1 MSAVNTPSPSTG
13 GPPGTAGTESHGA
26 EAAPSAPLPA
36 RMMERLRAQLRSS
49 EIWFTALAALLGVA
63 AGAMTV
69 GLQVAAHA
77 IQALLYGLSM
87 SERLSTQTSLSWLQ
101 LLALP
106 LGGAALALFT
116 FLVKARKR
124 ALVDAVE
131 ANALHG
137 GQMSMKDSFI
147 VSGQTLLSN
156 GVGASVGLEAA
167 YAQMG
172 SGFASFAGR
181 FLAVRRSD
189 LRTLVGAG
197 AGAGI
202 AAAFGTPLAGAFY
215 AFEIVIGAYTPSTI
229 APIAAACV
237 SAVLTARGLGHSPYL
252 IASGGSGPIDV
263 THYLLYV
270 ALAALCAG
278 LGIFLMRA
286 ISVVEALIKRVRL
299 PAYAKPAVGG
309 ALLMPLAWITPQV
322 LSSGHSALYLDI
334 SGGLPMGFL
343 ITVVLAKCAASIVS
357 LGFGFRGG
365 LFFASLFVG
374 SLFGQLYADTL
385 FAVFGHVVVEQP
397 HAALVAMAG
406 LAVAVIGGP
415 LTMAMLVLET
425 TQNLSLTGVVVVA
438 SLVASTLVRV
448 FFGYSFSTWRLHL
461 RGETIRSARDVGWV
475 KTLTAGRMMRRET
488 RATPAALTI
497 AEFRRR
503 YPLGSTSR
511 VVLIDDQERYAGIVV
526 TPTAYADSLD
536 TAAPVAEVAVL
547 ADVALRPEMDI
558 SQVMSTFDTASAD
571 ELAVIGAE
579 GQVLGLLSESFVRKR
594 YAEEMEKN
602 QRDLFGEKG

>member
-252 IASGGSGPIDV
+252 IASGGSGPIGK
-263 THYLLYV
+263 T
-270 ALAALCAG
+270 G
-278 LGIFLMRA
+278 
-286 ISVVEALIKRVRL
+286 
-299 PAYAKPAVGG
+299 
-309 ALLMPLAWITPQV
+309 W
-322 LSSGHSALYLDI
+322 
-334 SGGLPMGFL
+334 
-343 ITVVLAKCAASIVS
+343 
-357 LGFGFRGG
+357 
-365 LFFASLFVG
+365 
-374 SLFGQLYADTL
+374 
-385 FAVFGHVVVEQP
+385 
-397 HAALVAMAG
+397 
-406 LAVAVIGGP
+406 
-415 LTMAMLVLET
+415 ET
-425 TQNLSLTGVVVVA
+425 TQSEFDEIVQVDEMLRPCQPHVQHRTEALPAGN
-438 SLVASTLVRV
+438 
-448 FFGYSFSTWRLHL
+448 RLGRLAH
-461 RGETIRSARDVGWV
+461 AR
-475 KTLTAGRMMRRET
+475 
-488 RATPAALTI
+488 
-497 AEFRRR
+497 
-503 YPLGSTSR
+503 
-511 VVLIDDQERYAGIVV
+511 VLIIQ
-526 TPTAYADSLD
+526 
-536 TAAPVAEVAVL
+536 
-547 ADVALRPEMDI
+547 
-558 SQVMSTFDTASAD
+558 Q
-571 ELAVIGAE
+571 
-579 GQVLGLLSESFVRKR
+579 SFHFTG
-594 YAEEMEKN
+594 N
-602 QRDLFGEKG
+602 